1 MAQTTYIRAR
11 VTPNL
16 AEQFQL
22 AAQLDGR
29 TASGALRHL
38 ARVYIE
44 SIASR
49 ANDEAAPVD
58 GLACDPQQTTD
69 TSPTPTESGARAA

>member
-1 MAQTTYIRAR
+1 MAQTTFIRAR

-16 AEQFQL
+16 QFQL

-44 SIASR
+44 SIAGR

-58 GLACDPQQTTD
+58 GLACDAASD
-69 TSPTPTESGARAA
+69 SGCGVLSVVVAE